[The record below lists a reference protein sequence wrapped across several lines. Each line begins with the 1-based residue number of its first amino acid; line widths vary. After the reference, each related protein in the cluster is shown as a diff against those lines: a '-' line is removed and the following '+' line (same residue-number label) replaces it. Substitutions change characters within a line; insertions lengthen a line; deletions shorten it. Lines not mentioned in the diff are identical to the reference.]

1 MHKSSLI
8 PNDGGVFPLESDM
21 QGNLPVSFGKG
32 ATEKGWWKA
41 PRRCPTSDS
50 SFYSD
55 NGSRIVDSQQGRSP
69 LNISTTRTYLPLIVK
84 WAFFVLS
91 VNYLGPALPHGRIL
105 P

>member
-1 MHKSSLI
+1 MHKSSLSLT
-8 PNDGGVFPLESDM
+8 DYGVFPLESDM

-32 ATEKGWWKA
+32 ATEKGRKE

-84 WAFFVLS
+84 WVFLC
-91 VNYLGPALPHGRIL
+91 
-105 P
+105 